1 MATEGAAMSVQLK
14 ETNQD
19 HDYEPAEFTI
29 LFEDDKTKITSWRFD
44 PGTET
49 GWHHHTF
56 DYVTIQK
63 SGGRLK
69 LESDDGAVRFV
80 DYVMDRAAAYTAP
93 IKHNAT
99 NVSDE
104 EVRVIEI
111 EYKK

>member
-1 MATEGAAMSVQLK
+1 MSIRMESRERQPVSGRA
-14 ETNQD
+14 
-19 HDYEPAEFTI
+19 EPNV
-29 LFEDDKTKITSWRFD
+29 LFEDERTKITTWKFA
-44 PGTET
+44 PGDET
-49 GWHHHTF
+49 GWHHHNF

-69 LESDDGAVRFV
+69 LESQDGEIK
-80 DYVMDRAAAYTAP
+80 YVNYENDKTLNYAAP

-111 EYKK
+111 EYKF

>member
-1 MATEGAAMSVQLK
+1 MSVQLK
-14 ETNQD
+14 DTNQD
-19 HDYEPAEFTI
+19 HDYVAAEFTV

-49 GWHHHTF
+49 GWHRHAF

-69 LESDDGAVRFV
+69 LENDEGEVRFV
-80 DYVMDRAAAYTAP
+80 DYIMDHAAAYTAP

-111 EYKK
+111 EYKKYVGQD

>member
-1 MATEGAAMSVQLK
+1 MSIRLSRSAKQCNSEL
-14 ETNQD
+14 
-19 HDYEPAEFTI
+19 AESSL

-44 PGTET
+44 PGAET
-49 GWHHHTF
+49 GWHHHNY

-69 LESDDGAVRFV
+69 LENDDGKIKYV
-80 DYVMDRAAAYTAP
+80 DYEMDRTAAYQAP

-111 EYKK
+111 EYKTPQEVPK

>member
-1 MATEGAAMSVQLK
+1 MSVQLD
-14 ETNQD
+14 ERNQNLELD
-19 HDYEPAEFTI
+19 AAEFTV
-29 LFEDDKTKITSWRFD
+29 LFEDDKTRITSWRFE
-44 PGTET
+44 PGAET
-49 GWHHHTF
+49 GWHHHDF

-69 LESDDGAVRFV
+69 LENEAGEVKFV
-80 DYVMDRAAAYTAP
+80 DYVEDRTVGYSAP

>member
-1 MATEGAAMSVQLK
+1 MSIQLK
-14 ETNQD
+14 DAKQD
-19 HDYEPAEFTI
+19 HNFEPAEFTV

-69 LESDDGAVRFV
+69 LESDDGDIRFV
-80 DYVMDRAAAYTAP
+80 DYTMDHAAAYTAP

-99 NVSDE
+99 NVSNE

>member
-1 MATEGAAMSVQLK
+1 MSIQLDK
-14 ETNQD
+14 KNETHNF
-19 HDYEPAEFTI
+19 ESAEFTV
-29 LFEDDKTKITSWRFD
+29 LFEDEKTRITSWRFD

-49 GWHHHTF
+49 GWHHHNF
-56 DYVTIQK
+56 DYVTIQQ

-69 LESDDGAVRFV
+69 LETQDGEVKFI
-80 DYVMDRAAAYTAP
+80 DYQNEQTAGYAAP

-104 EVRVIEI
+104 EIRVIEI